1 MVKGM
6 QVLLVM
12 LVKQDPGQKTMML
25 ICFLLAQSTVLYATK
40 QMKLQHKLRQSKKYK
55 KVFYVL

>member
-1 MVKGM
+1 M

-40 QMKLQHKLRQSKKYK
+40 QMKLQLRLRQSKKYK